1 MKQEK
6 YKKPNQGQSERLK
19 CEFLF
24 ESGIF
29 PHHLFHYYTFMHYI
43 IGITYTLKTWEILN
57 QKFLII
63 QYQDQESL
71 DDSLSRCLVSLEYSF
86 KFVSLFQWKATNRK
100 YFKEND
106 LSFIVY
112 SAEILRII
120 FQIFGTENIYT
131 KNKEQYKEQKK
142 NKEESINSWWIIVV
156 IIVRDFFFF
165 FNTI

>member
-1 MKQEK
+1 MKQEQ
-6 YKKPNQGQSERLK
+6 YKKPNQSQNERLK
-19 CEFLF
+19 CEFSF

-29 PHHLFHYYTFMHYI
+29 PHHLFNYYTFMHYNI
-43 IGITYTLKTWEILN
+43 IAITYTLKTWEILN

-71 DDSLSRCLVSLEYSF
+71 DDSLSRCLEYSF

-112 SAEILRII
+112 QVEILRII
-120 FQIFGTENIYT
+120 FLIFGIEKIYT
-131 KNKEQYKEQKK
+131 KNKEEYRRAKKE
-142 NKEESINSWWIIVV
+142 
-156 IIVRDFFFF
+156 
-165 FNTI
+165 